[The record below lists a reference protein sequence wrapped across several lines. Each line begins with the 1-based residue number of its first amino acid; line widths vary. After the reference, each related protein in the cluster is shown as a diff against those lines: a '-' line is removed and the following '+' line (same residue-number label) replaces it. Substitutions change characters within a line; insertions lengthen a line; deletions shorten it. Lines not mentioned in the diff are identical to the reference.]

1 MTMLTELTALRLL
14 HFTRQYRE
22 ELAAAVAAGKGTP
35 TSQRTLAALDRT
47 IADADKQLKP
57 TPAPSGMYDRDGNV
71 R

>member
-1 MTMLTELTALRLL
+1 MLTELTALRLL
-14 HFTRQYRE
+14 HFTRQYRD
-22 ELAAAVAAGKGTP
+22 ELAAAGKGTP